1 MRVIIVLALVLVC
14 GASDG
19 VPVRSEV
26 IRWLP
31 VWQAVPTSSGAVADQ
46 SVRTTVDLAA
56 GGTSVRVRLSNLTG
70 IKPVRVE
77 QVTVTADG
85 QTRQL
90 TFNRSRGVTIKA
102 RGQVYS
108 DAVQLAV
115 TKTLDIST
123 YAPAGTPCQARAH
136 RTITST
142 REQIC
147 LVSAVEVAGFTA
159 PGAVVMF
166 GDSITEGFSENT
178 WPSLVESDYAVLNAG
193 INGNGVVLGDAPMV
207 TRVQRDV
214 LYSKEVR
221 KVVLLGGINDIQH
234 GVSAENVIAGIRTLQ
249 ARCRNAGVEF
259 HVGTIT
265 PWRGWFNWT
274 ETKEQQRQKVNA
286 WIRATFPGAIDFD
299 EAVRDPA
306 DPLRLRPEFD
316 SGDHLHPN
324 GTAFGAMA
332 RLVRV

>member
-1 MRVIIVLALVLVC
+1 VRVIFALALVLVC
-14 GASDG
+14 GASG

-31 VWQAVPTSSGAVADQ
+31 VWQAVPTQAGAVPDQ
-46 SVRTTVDLAA
+46 TVRTTVDLAA
-56 GGTSVRVRLSNLTG
+56 GGTSVRVRLSNLLGT
-70 IKPVRVE
+70 KPVRVQE
-77 QVTVTADG
+77 VVVTADG
-85 QTRQL
+85 ESRRL
-90 TFNRSRGVTIKA
+90 TFGRSTAVTIRA
-102 RGQVYS
+102 RGEVYS
-108 DAVQLAV
+108 DAVQLKV
-115 TKTLDIST
+115 TDTLDINT
-123 YAPAGTPCQARAH
+123 YTPAGTPCQARAH

-166 GDSITEGFSENT
+166 GDSITEGWYENT
-178 WPSLVESDYAVLNAG
+178 WPSLVETDYAVLNAG
-193 INGNGVVLGDAPMV
+193 INGNGVVLGNAPMV
-207 TRVQRDV
+207 TRVYRDV

-221 KVVLLGGINDIQH
+221 KVVLLGGINDIQS
-234 GVSAENVIAGIRTLQ
+234 GVSAENVIAGIQTIQ
-249 ARCRNAGVEF
+249 SRCRTAGVELR
-259 HVGTIT
+259 VGTIT
-265 PWRGWFNWT
+265 PWRGWVNWT
-274 ETKEQQRQKVNA
+274 EEREQQRQKVNA
-286 WIRATFPGAIDFD
+286 WIRATFPDAIDFD
-299 EAVRDPA
+299 AAVRDAA